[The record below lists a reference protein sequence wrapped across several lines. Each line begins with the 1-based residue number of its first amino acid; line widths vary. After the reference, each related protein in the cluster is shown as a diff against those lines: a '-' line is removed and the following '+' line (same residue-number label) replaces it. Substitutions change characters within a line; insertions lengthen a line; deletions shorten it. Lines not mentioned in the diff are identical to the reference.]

1 MPTHKNNC
9 LAVLVIEALQS
20 TVCSDADTEAVV
32 DRYCAYRQA
41 QGSWQ
46 GKDGAR
52 ALLRTFEDVGGCLQW
67 VGKVGNYRRR
77 YSATSTPIAATAIER
92 VAELFY
98 RHRIDSIADFN
109 SAINDP
115 TRRKTLESDFTAIS
129 GDPHAWHRITEM
141 AKAKVSVVA

>member
-46 GKDGAR
+46 GRDGAR

-67 VGKVGNYRRR
+67 AGKVGNYRRR
-77 YSATSTPIAATAIER
+77 YSPTSTPIVASAIER

-109 SAINDP
+109 AAIGDAA
-115 TRRKTLESDFTAIS
+115 RRKTLESDFTAIS
-129 GDPHAWHRITEM
+129 GDPHAWQRMTQM
-141 AKAKVSVVA
+141 AKAKVSIPA